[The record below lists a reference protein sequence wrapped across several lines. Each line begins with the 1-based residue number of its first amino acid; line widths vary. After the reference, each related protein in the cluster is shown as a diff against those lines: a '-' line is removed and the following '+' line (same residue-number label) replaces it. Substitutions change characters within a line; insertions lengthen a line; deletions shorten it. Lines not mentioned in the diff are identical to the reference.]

1 MSEIIRA
8 LKPFHDLKDPNN
20 TIYDHLPYK
29 KDIALV
35 KESDVR
41 MESGNVVKN
50 QRLVAEEPI
59 ILNTN
64 PLANA
69 RLNEFRESLDNL
81 DYHYVVEELNDNEL
95 FEEESHSNPI
105 LTNSPVI
112 EPVNAFADVDEEDD
126 DYSFLHD

>member
-1 MSEIIRA
+1 MSDIVRA

-35 KESDVR
+35 RESDVR
-41 MESGNVVKN
+41 IESGNVVKQ
-50 QRLVAEEPI
+50 QRLISEKPI

-69 RLNEFRESLDNL
+69 RLNEFIDSLENM
-81 DYHYVVEELNDNEL
+81 DYPYVVEELNDNEL
-95 FEEESHSNPI
+95 FEEETSPNVLLSE
-105 LTNSPVI
+105 SPVI
-112 EPVNAFADVDEEDD
+112 EPVNSFAGVDEEDD
-126 DYSFLHD
+126 DYSFLND

>member
-1 MSEIIRA
+1 MSDIVRA

-35 KESDVR
+35 RESDVR
-41 MESGNVVKN
+41 IESGNVVKQ
-50 QRLVAEEPI
+50 QRLISEEPI

-69 RLNEFRESLDNL
+69 RLNEFIDSLENM
-81 DYHYVVEELNDNEL
+81 DYPYVVEELNDNEL
-95 FEEESHSNPI
+95 FEEETSPNVLLSD
-105 LTNSPVI
+105 SPVI
-112 EPVNAFADVDEEDD
+112 EPVNSFAGVDEEDD
-126 DYSFLHD
+126 DYSFLND